1 MNGYIPKLRIRPQTF
16 ETAILDRQNGVLSQL
31 EPTPLS
37 IPDYQTLMLPVLE
50 SLADGEEHRLREI
63 TARIAER
70 FNLTED
76 ERRQLLPSGQ
86 QTIISNRVGWARAYL
101 KKAGLVGNP
110 ARGAL
115 RITEEGHAVLKQKPA
130 TIDNKFLLKYPS
142 YVEFVKTKR
151 TASPKAPEESTQE
164 QTPDDAIEAA
174 YQTFRAA
181 LSDNLL
187 DRVRTCSPQFF
198 ERLVVELL
206 VAMGYGGSLI
216 DAGKA
221 VGRTGDGGIDGIIKE
236 DRLGLDVVC
245 IQAKRW
251 QNTVGRPTVQEFA
264 GSMAGFRAKKGVL
277 ITTSRFT
284 KDAHEYVERIEQRIV
299 LIDGDQLAD
308 FMIDHN
314 IGVTRGRQYE
324 IKRVDSDYFDEEAD

>member
-1 MNGYIPKLRIRPQTF
+1 MTWKRFQTTRPSESELRAWFARDRYALAVVLGSVSGGLVCRDFDAMEAFDAWAAEYPKFAKELPTVETGRPGRHVYCRADVDQV
-16 ETAILDRQNGVLSQL
+16 RQVSRSGGGIIDLG
-31 EPTPLS
+31 
-37 IPDYQTLMLPVLE
+37 
-50 SLADGEEHRLREI
+50 DGELRGSGGYC
-63 TARIAER
+63 
-70 FNLTED
+70 
-76 ERRQLLPSGQ
+76 LLPPSRHPSGH
-86 QTIISNRVGWARAYL
+86 NYRWLVPLRAPIPFLDLNSCGFL
-101 KKAGLVGNP
+101 KN
-110 ARGAL
+110 
-115 RITEEGHAVLKQKPA
+115 
-130 TIDNKFLLKYPS
+130 
-142 YVEFVKTKR
+142 
-151 TASPKAPEESTQE
+151 
-164 QTPDDAIEAA
+164 
-174 YQTFRAA
+174 
-181 LSDNLL
+181 
-187 DRVRTCSPQFF
+187 F

-206 VAMGYGGSLI
+206 VAMGYGGSLT

-324 IKRVDSDYFDEEAD
+324 IKRVPTRAFR